1 MSTASSELVTVPKF
15 ESKPTNNDEN
25 DVQKDTMEL
34 KKELIHNKEPENGV
48 VDQLKSVNGVTEDE
62 KMEIEQ
68 NGDPVP
74 KQNGFTEPS
83 EDEEENKLL
92 IDTESTDSTSITN
105 EDELLNTD
113 EESEKVL
120 ENGINYS
127 EPDKNDDVVKSEDNK
142 QKENNSTNQEDIKTE
157 SEIKNDT
164 TDDIKDVK
172 MEDVSNETSTNKNSE
187 SKFEIDNDIKNELIV
202 PEDSCTENEEES
214 KKQRIEL
221 QMKRVEILKEDLLRE
236 EATLSLFRKLFDSQR
251 GKNGFKSKPVTAPQ
265 TIHPKPTPQPT
276 PKQTAS
282 AKTASIPQNKSQQGS
297 TQPAQKFYIQVGNQ
311 LVPAPPPS
319 STTSYQHNG
328 TAPSSNTPS
337 IRETQPSKP
346 APPPQPPAPP
356 KQTPEQK
363 KNAAK
368 AALRRQLE
376 QTLLQIPPP
385 RPPPADWNAIPN
397 VNSIDFM
404 MLVGLDEVVDTILSF
419 DNKPTLKNALEE
431 LRPFNP
437 RICAQCKVDFSPCW
451 KAAKGSNIDEYV
463 LCENCS
469 LQNVKKE
476 LKAEHTS
483 RLKSAFMKALKQ
495 EQEIEEKI
503 KAGEE
508 VDIPNVPGADKHE
521 SRSHSPK
528 VSQNNRI
535 SSPKLS
541 SQSRSSGN
549 HAPSPPE
556 RTTERH
562 HQSNGSHHSHGRHQ
576 VVQHYPH
583 HSLVQ
588 QLHHQHIQQQQV
600 ELEPTSRH
608 SSSRWHPYTTSSS
621 SSHHREHH
629 PHHRSYV
636 QGSSSEGSPRQEYYV
651 VHHPHHYVAR

>member
-127 EPDKNDDVVKSEDNK
+127 EPDKNDDGVKSEDNK

-172 MEDVSNETSTNKNSE
+172 MEDVSNETNKNSE

-337 IRETQPSKP
+337 IRETQPPS
-346 APPPQPPAPP
+346 
-356 KQTPEQK
+356 
-363 KNAAK
+363 
-368 AALRRQLE
+368 QL
-376 QTLLQIPPP
+376 PH
-385 RPPPADWNAIPN
+385 R
-397 VNSIDFM
+397 
-404 MLVGLDEVVDTILSF
+404 
-419 DNKPTLKNALEE
+419 
-431 LRPFNP
+431 
-437 RICAQCKVDFSPCW
+437 
-451 KAAKGSNIDEYV
+451 
-463 LCENCS
+463 
-469 LQNVKKE
+469 
-476 LKAEHTS
+476 
-483 RLKSAFMKALKQ
+483 
-495 EQEIEEKI
+495 
-503 KAGEE
+503 
-508 VDIPNVPGADKHE
+508 
-521 SRSHSPK
+521 
-528 VSQNNRI
+528 NR
-535 SSPKLS
+535 
-541 SQSRSSGN
+541 
-549 HAPSPPE
+549 
-556 RTTERH
+556 
-562 HQSNGSHHSHGRHQ
+562 
-576 VVQHYPH
+576 
-583 HSLVQ
+583 
-588 QLHHQHIQQQQV
+588 LHHPNKHLSKRRMLQKQ
-600 ELEPTSRH
+600 L
-608 SSSRWHPYTTSSS
+608 
-621 SSHHREHH
+621 
-629 PHHRSYV
+629 
-636 QGSSSEGSPRQEYYV
+636 
-651 VHHPHHYVAR
+651 